1 MAARAAKRT
10 MRTSPAGKPRSKQR
24 GLAYA
29 VVLAAVVIVG
39 MGAEV
44 TYLGVSRVVQADRE
58 AELLFR
64 GQAYRRAI
72 ESYHRTNG
80 TYPRALEDLL
90 KDPRLP
96 SKRHI
101 RALYTDPMG
110 NGREWLLLRAP
121 DGGIGG
127 VVSRSSKKPAKT
139 ANFPASIESFA
150 GAQSYGEWLFE
161 YRPPAPPTAGGKN
174 PALPTPITFGR

>member
-1 MAARAAKRT
+1 
-10 MRTSPAGKPRSKQR
+10 MRTSSVGKPRSKQR
-24 GLAYA
+24 GFAYA

-39 MGAEV
+39 IGAEI
-44 TYLGVSRVVQADRE
+44 TYLGVSRLVQADRE

-80 TYPRALEDLL
+80 IYPRALEDLL

-101 RALYTDPMG
+101 RALYKDPMG
-110 NGREWLLLRAP
+110 NGREWLLLRAS

-127 VVSRSSKKPAKT
+127 VASHSPKRPLKT
-139 ANFPASIESFA
+139 ANFPASFESFN
-150 GAQSYGEWLFE
+150 GAQSYREWLFE
-161 YRPPAPPTAGGKN
+161 YLPPAPPKVSK
-174 PALPTPITFGR
+174 